1 MARKIWRRKGTLVG
15 VTVIGTIIAA
25 LILFQLTPKYTSTAT
40 VMIDP
45 RESKV
50 LDVQA
55 VLSGMPADQET
66 IESEIE
72 VLLSRRLAERVIQKL
87 ALYRSPEFNAR
98 LRPVSGTQKMLRA
111 LNPKSLIPDSM
122 LEWMNLA
129 STGPGLTEEQIL
141 EKERIGII
149 DEHLDKLAVKRV
161 GRSRVIAISVTLA
174 NPALAAAV
182 ANAVADLYIVEQL
195 EAKFEATRRA
205 TEWLNDRL
213 AGLRDAVQKS
223 STCGE
228 RSVPRSTRS
237 CRDCGTKWPWRGRAK
252 TRWPVT
258 CGAWNP
264 ASRVSTSAR
273 SSSVRC
279 SARRPRTAR
288 CTRPF

>member
-1 MARKIWRRKGTLVG
+1 MALDRLPDPPHSPPGAPAPGSANPAGAANSNAHRLAGFRAAGEGLADIDLREMARKIWRRKGTLVG

-182 ANAVADLYIVEQL
+182 ANAVADL
-195 EAKFEATRRA
+195 
-205 TEWLNDRL
+205 
-213 AGLRDAVQKS
+213 
-223 STCGE
+223 
-228 RSVPRSTRS
+228 
-237 CRDCGTKWPWRGRAK
+237 
-252 TRWPVT
+252 
-258 CGAWNP
+258 
-264 ASRVSTSAR
+264 
-273 SSSVRC
+273 
-279 SARRPRTAR
+279 
-288 CTRPF
+288 